1 MAAIWCLVFCC
12 LPWANLIKGT
22 RVLKR
27 LNFDK
32 LTLQIHIYS
41 KILFGRHMYV
51 HMVFYRKMNK
61 GLHQPLI
68 QKSKKYL
75 KKPATKEWISFY
87 FLKPSQVIWRSQK
100 ITLKL
105 VLAGNLQFNA
115 LQKECNLQK
124 TLKCHSILRNY
135 EKNFMSYEK
144 RESE

>member
-1 MAAIWCLVFCC
+1 MQWKEQESLDRE
-12 LPWANLIKGT
+12 LNLEKP
-22 RVLKR
+22 
-27 LNFDK
+27 
-32 LTLQIHIYS
+32 TLQVHVYS

-75 KKPATKEWISFY
+75 KKPATKEWISFC

-135 EKNFMSYEK
+135 EIFFMSYEK